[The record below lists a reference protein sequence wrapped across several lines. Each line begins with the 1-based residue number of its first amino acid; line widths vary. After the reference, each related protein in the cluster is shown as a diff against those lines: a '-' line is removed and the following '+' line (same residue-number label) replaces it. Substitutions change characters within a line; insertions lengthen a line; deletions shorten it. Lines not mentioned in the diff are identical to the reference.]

1 MNVVAITGLTTDV
14 MVNSGL
20 AIAWWSDLKFWDMRN
35 EWRVTLG
42 EEELESLNDEGLDW
56 FHWHRVCLQ
65 ERELEEEWGNRMALE
80 HAAKNVRRRRWKKW
94 LESGM
99 YGAVV
104 QARLD
109 EMDDGCVGAG
119 RMELGRSQKKALEKA
134 MRRYVLVDG
143 TEVKHFFREKNGE
156 LASCVLEKDVSGVL
170 TSLHEGHGHFAN
182 GITLE
187 RAYRRVY
194 WPFHAYDIGGWVS
207 F

>member
-1 MNVVAITGLTTDV
+1 
-14 MVNSGL
+14 
-20 AIAWWSDLKFWDMRN
+20 MRN

-42 EEELESLNDEGLDW
+42 EEELESLNHEGLDC

-65 ERELEEEWGNRMALE
+65 ERELEEELGNRMALE
-80 HAAKNVRRRRWKKW
+80 HAAKDVRRRRWKKW

-109 EMDDGCVGAG
+109 QMDDGCVGAG

-170 TSLHEGHGHFAN
+170 TSLHEGHGHLRMVLPWGGRTDEFTGLSMHMILGA
-182 GITLE
+182 GFLFDSHA
-187 RAYRRVY
+187 RALRRCKRQEN
-194 WPFHAYDIGGWVS
+194 YDQLSNSSQWI
-207 F
+207 